1 MRVDG
6 QEPDIRRQRRTSGQ
20 RIAKSISIKDAKRR
34 SGNCARKATELTPG
48 GLRRV
53 PSSELREPRGDL
65 TAAQKSA
72 EGILGGAICRRP
84 ERMEVGSRNAH
95 LDGAMRQN
103 TGSVRPARQ
112 DRRVKPDGA
121 VMQGPKRP
129 RRCSPPNPGGH
140 PSCGNRCLL
149 NPPNRRIRTRMYGGV
164 GGEEPRG
171 SPLSR
176 SMTRSGGRR
185 PNFLRCETSIQ
196 LTDPV

>member
-34 SGNCARKATELTPG
+34 SGNGVRKATELTPG

-65 TAAQKSA
+65 TTAQKSA
-72 EGILGGAICRRP
+72 EGILGGAIRRRP

-103 TGSVRPARQ
+103 TGSGRPARQ
-112 DRRVKPDGA
+112 DRKVKPDGA

-129 RRCSPPNPGGH
+129 RRYTLPK
-140 PSCGNRCLL
+140 
-149 NPPNRRIRTRMYGGV
+149 
-164 GGEEPRG
+164 PRQ
-171 SPLSR
+171 SPL
-176 SMTRSGGRR
+176 
-185 PNFLRCETSIQ
+185 LR
-196 LTDPV
+196 

>member
-34 SGNCARKATELTPG
+34 FGDCARKATELTPG

-65 TAAQKSA
+65 TTAQKSA
-72 EGILGGAICRRP
+72 EGILGGAIRRRP

-103 TGSVRPARQ
+103 TGSGRPARQ
-112 DRRVKPDGA
+112 DRKVKPDGA

-129 RRCSPPNPGGH
+129 RRCTPPNPGGH
-140 PSCGNRCLL
+140 PSCGNRCPL

-171 SPLSR
+171 FPLSR
-176 SMTRSGGRR
+176 LFDLFVRLASARR
-185 PNFLRCETSIQ
+185 P
-196 LTDPV
+196 

>member
-53 PSSELREPRGDL
+53 PRSELREPRGDL

-95 LDGAMRQN
+95 PDGAMRQN

-176 SMTRSGGRR
+176 SVAHRR
-185 PNFLRCETSIQ
+185 PALSVRFRGTADRQ
-196 LTDPV
+196 P